1 MSISVL
7 VAIAGVMVAAVGTG
21 LLGGRC
27 IRSPS
32 PSFIAWTSGMF
43 ALTVALLGQSF
54 GFATGFGAVT
64 FRVIQITAQLV
75 TPVVLAWGLV
85 ELVARG
91 TAARF
96 GARLAAAALIVVIG
110 VILAT
115 DPLAAKP
122 FSRAWPSAA
131 VHYQIIPHYALIG
144 LHLAVTVAA
153 VAAVALCA
161 VRGRGP
167 DAQPGLVTGAAA
179 VAVGAACVVALRFTL
194 PAESAYPA
202 LSALSAGLVWFGMTR
217 LDGKVPGIARASSGT
232 RARDLPDR
240 PHAASHAG
248 GGRGSGAAGRYGAA
262 AAERDYP
269 ARGRG
274 RPSFPP
280 DDPSWPGGPDS
291 DQAGFPAPTPR
302 DGFSAVGF
310 PGAYPPA
317 DGRRGVDAR
326 PLYVP
331 GAPGVEPGTGAFE
344 RPGAAPGAAPVPGES
359 RPGAP
364 GTDIVRPAPRPHGL
378 IAIYTLLEDKVAD
391 FDRVADEAAEQ
402 VRAQEPDTLVYVIHT
417 VPKAPMQR
425 IFYEIYRDRAAYERH
440 EQQPYIKRFVTARRP
455 FVLATNVIEL
465 RLKYA
470 KISPL
475 VQAETQVPSVGALSL
490 AGPVAPASRAPAPGG
505 RAPAPGGRAP
515 AGPRALGYGRPGD
528 TSRGPGNG
536 RPDRGSPGRDDRRPG
551 DTPRGWNDGPPPE
564 ATRAGYDT
572 RAAGGRRAREQFPPT
587 VPPRPYG
594 GI

>member
-1 MSISVL
+1 
-7 VAIAGVMVAAVGTG
+7 
-21 LLGGRC
+21 
-27 IRSPS
+27 
-32 PSFIAWTSGMF
+32 MF

-54 GFATGFGAVT
+54 GFAAGFGAVT

-167 DAQPGLVTGAAA
+167 GARSELVPGAAA

-217 LDGKVPGIARASSGT
+217 LDGQVPGIAHASSGT

-248 GGRGSGAAGRYGAA
+248 GGRGAGAAGRFGAA
-262 AAERDYP
+262 AGERDYP

-274 RPSFPP
+274 RPGFPP
-280 DDPSWPGGPDS
+280 DDPSWPGAHGDS
-291 DQAGFPAPTPR
+291 DPAGLPAPTPR

-310 PGAYPPA
+310 PGAQLPA
-317 DGRRGVDAR
+317 DGRRGADAR
-326 PLYVP
+326 PLY
-331 GAPGVEPGTGAFE
+331 
-344 RPGAAPGAAPVPGES
+344 VPGES

-475 VQAETQVPSVGALSL
+475 VQAETQVPSSVAAVSP
-490 AGPVAPASRAPAPGG
+490 AGPAAPASRAPAPAS

-564 ATRAGYDT
+564 ATRAGYDART
-572 RAAGGRRAREQFPPT
+572 AGGRRAREQFPPP

>member
-32 PSFIAWTSGMF
+32 PSFIAWTTGMF
-43 ALTVALLGQSF
+43 ALTVALLAQSF

-122 FSRAWPSAA
+122 FGRAWPSAA
-131 VHYQIIPHYALIG
+131 IHYQIIPHYALIG
-144 LHLAVTVAA
+144 LHLAVAVAA

-161 VRGRGP
+161 ARGRGP
-167 DAQPGLVTGAAA
+167 GAQGELVPGAAA

-217 LDGKVPGIARASSGT
+217 LDGKVPGITHATSGT
-232 RARDLPDR
+232 RDLPDR
-240 PHAASHAG
+240 PHASHAG
-248 GGRGSGAAGRYGAA
+248 GGRGAGAAGRYGPA
-262 AAERDYP
+262 AAERDFP

-274 RPSFPP
+274 RPGFPP
-280 DDPSWPGGPDS
+280 DDPSGPGGPGVP

-310 PGAYPPA
+310 PGADLPGA
-317 DGRRGVDAR
+317 GRRGADAG
-326 PLYVP
+326 PLYTP
-331 GAPGVEPGTGAFE
+331 GAPGAEPATGAFE
-344 RPGAAPGAAPVPGES
+344 RPGAALGAAPVPGEP
-359 RPGAP
+359 RPGGP

-378 IAIYTLLEDKVAD
+378 IAIYTLLEDKVSD

-475 VQAETQVPSVGALSL
+475 VQAETQIPLPVGALPP
-490 AGPVAPASRAPAPGG
+490 AGPPAPASRAPAPGG
-505 RAPAPGGRAP
+505 RAPAGS
-515 AGPRALGYGRPGD
+515 RALGYGRRGSGNGPPDHGSQGWDDRRPGD
-528 TSRGPGNG
+528 TSRGWG
-536 RPDRGSPGRDDRRPG
+536 DRRFESG
-551 DTPRGWNDGPPPE
+551 PRGWGDGPPPD
-564 ATRAGYDT
+564 ATRAGNDA
-572 RAAGGRRAREQFPPT
+572 RAAGGRRGREQLPPP